1 MSFKPFHK
9 LIKKNIEFHN
19 DQRDALDVEI
29 KKPHHRDQ
37 ICTVKVISCNLMPKR
52 REHDE

>member
-29 KKPHHRDQ
+29 KEPHHRDQ
-37 ICTVKVISCNLMPKR
+37 RATSQRSNLYGQSNLL
-52 REHDE
+52 